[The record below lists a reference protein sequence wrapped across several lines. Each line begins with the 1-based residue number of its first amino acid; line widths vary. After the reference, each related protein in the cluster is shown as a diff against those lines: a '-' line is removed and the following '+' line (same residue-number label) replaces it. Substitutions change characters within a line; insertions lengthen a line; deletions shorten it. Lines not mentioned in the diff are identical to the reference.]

1 MKINRLLEITTILLN
16 KGTVTA
22 KELAHRFGVSTRT
35 IFRDIDVLS
44 SAGVPVYMKKG
55 SGGGISILENY
66 VINRALISDQE
77 SESLLLAVKTLQ
89 VTQYP
94 DVDMV
99 LEKIGAILNKS
110 SNQDWVEVD
119 FSHWGSTPNEK
130 NKFNDIKRA
139 LLQRNVIRFNYV
151 NTDGH
156 KSSRL
161 AEPEKLIFKG
171 NAWYLVA
178 YCRQRQEHRTFRI
191 SRLKNVEVTTE
202 IFEQKMLSDPETE
215 EIKYVTQPLVQLK
228 LRFQAKV
235 LNRLYDYFND
245 SIIVENED
253 GSFTVDVDFPE
264 GEWVYSYIL
273 SFGSFVEVLEP
284 EHVRK
289 TIADRMRQ
297 ALNIYEQ

>member
-1 MKINRLLEITTILLN
+1 M
-16 KGTVTA
+16 
-22 KELAHRFGVSTRT
+22 
-35 IFRDIDVLS
+35 
-44 SAGVPVYMKKG
+44 
-55 SGGGISILENY
+55 
-66 VINRALISDQE
+66 
-77 SESLLLAVKTLQ
+77 
-89 VTQYP
+89 
-94 DVDMV
+94 
-99 LEKIGAILNKS
+99 
-110 SNQDWVEVD
+110 
-119 FSHWGSTPNEK
+119 PNEK

-139 LLQRNVIRFNYV
+139 LLQRNVICFNYV
-151 NTDGH
+151 NSDGH

-178 YCRQRQEHRTFRI
+178 YCRQHQEHRTFRI

-202 IFEQKMLSDPETE
+202 TFELRMLLGLEVKQTKEVS
-215 EIKYVTQPLVQLK
+215 QPLVQLK

-245 SIIVENED
+245 SFIVKNDD
-253 GSFTVDVDFPE
+253 GSFTIDVAFPE

-284 EHVRK
+284 LHVRK